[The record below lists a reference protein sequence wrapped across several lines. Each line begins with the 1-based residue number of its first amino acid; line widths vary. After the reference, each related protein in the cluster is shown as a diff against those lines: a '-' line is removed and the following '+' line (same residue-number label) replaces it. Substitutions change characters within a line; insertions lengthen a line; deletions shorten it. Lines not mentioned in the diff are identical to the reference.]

1 MKKRQWKK
9 VLAAGSAVA
18 AAAIVKKTCESQAR
32 RQRQKETEA
41 QLRKR
46 RYGERQAY
54 ILGDGLT
61 GLAAAF
67 YLVKDAR
74 FPAGQIHVLGGVSG
88 MQTPELMW
96 QEDGV
101 PLSAAFVPEAGCSG
115 TGQYFLDARTNE
127 NFWELTQLSG
137 EKSGVTARILGR
149 NGRLLDL
156 DGSGLGKEE
165 RMLLGKLLLMGE
177 GELEGQTI
185 AQWFPGDRFFRTGF
199 WLLWSRLYGI
209 REDCGLMEFRRLLLR
224 KILYF
229 GKLQDLSWAVP
240 YSTDPREGF
249 LRELRELLVRR
260 GVKFEAGVRVEG
272 LEFEENS
279 LRISALALRRGQ
291 EEKRLI
297 FEKEDFCILTDG
309 DWGDWNTQGTLN
321 QAPEEPALPDGPE
334 TGSFWAMA
342 AEKRPG
348 LLGAPEVFGKGGG
361 LEAVAFSLV
370 FRRDLCLDKLTELA
384 GKTDPAGG
392 EWIIGA
398 SPWGIRLFLPP
409 QPYRRSQREEEAVIL
424 GAGLYP
430 ERAGSYVKKPM
441 TACTGWEIWL
451 EVASLLGIPN
461 PPLGEGPLAVPV
473 LRAPYFFSP
482 FQPHSVGD
490 RAPVL
495 PMTGGNLALAG
506 WFAEVPEEVPGSRE
520 QQVRSARMAVYGL
533 LQVEK
538 EIPPVTP
545 FRKDAK
551 ILAKAV
557 QAVYR

>member
-46 RYGERQAY
+46 RYGDRQAY

-74 FPAGQIHVLGGVSG
+74 FPASQIHIFMGNGGEQG
-88 MQTPELMW
+88 
-96 QEDGV
+96 
-101 PLSAAFVPEAGCSG
+101 PEAGCSG
-115 TGQYFLDARTNE
+115 TGQYFLDVRTHE
-127 NFWELTQLSG
+127 NLWELTRLP
-137 EKSGVTARILGR
+137 EKKSRVKARVLGR
-149 NGRLLDL
+149 NGRRLEL
-156 DGSGLGKEE
+156 DGLGLGKEE
-165 RMLLGKLLLMGE
+165 RMLLGKLLMMNE

-185 AQWFPGDRFFRTGF
+185 GQWFPGDRFFRTGF
-199 WLLWSRLYGI
+199 WLLWSRLYGF
-209 REDCGLMEFRRLLLR
+209 REDCGVMEFRRLLLR
-224 KILYF
+224 KVLYF
-229 GKLQDLSWAVP
+229 GKLQDMSWAVP
-240 YSTDPREGF
+240 YPTDPREGF
-249 LRELRELLVRR
+249 LRELRELLIRR
-260 GVKFEAGVRVEG
+260 GVIFETGVQVED
-272 LEFEENS
+272 LAFEENS
-279 LRISALALRRGQ
+279 LRISALALRRGP
-291 EEKRLI
+291 EKSRLSLGS
-297 FEKEDFCILTDG
+297 EDFCILTDG
-309 DWGDWNTQGTLN
+309 DWEAWNSCGTLL
-321 QAPEEPALPDGPE
+321 QAPGEPSLLEGPAAK
-334 TGSFWAMA
+334 SFWTMA
-342 AEKRPG
+342 AAKRPG
-348 LLGAPEVFGKGGG
+348 LLGTPEVFGTGSG

-370 FRRDLCLDKLTELA
+370 FRRDLCLDKLAELA
-384 GKTDPAGG
+384 GETEQAEQTEG
-392 EWIIGA
+392 ELVLGA

-409 QPYRRSQREEEAVIL
+409 QPYRRGQGEEEELIL

-430 ERAGSYVKKPM
+430 ERTGSHVKKPM
-441 TACTGWEIWL
+441 TACTGWEIWQ
-451 EVASLLGIPN
+451 EVASHLGMPE
-461 PPLGEGPLAVPV
+461 LSRQAGPLAALVV
-473 LRAPYFFSP
+473 RAPYFFAP

-495 PMTGGNLALAG
+495 PMADGNLALAG

-520 QQVRSARMAVYGL
+520 QQARSARMAVYGL